1 MAQHSTSRD
10 ERLTAKGPRTDVNDT
25 TTYAYYSDTTS
36 DHTLGDL
43 KSVTNAIGQVTQYTK
58 YNKHGQVLESISPS
72 GVLTVYTYDSRQRL
86 LSNNVGGQLTTY
98 SYDLVGQ
105 LKLLTLPDT
114 TSIAYTYDDAHRLIK
129 VVDQAGN
136 SVIYTLDNAGNRIQE
151 QVKDASN
158 TLQRTV
164 SRTFDALG
172 RVQQVVGAPN

>member
-1 MAQHSTSRD
+1 M
-10 ERLTAKGPRTDVNDT
+10 
-25 TTYAYYSDTTS
+25 
-36 DHTLGDL
+36 
-43 KSVTNAIGQVTQYTK
+43 
-58 YNKHGQVLESISPS
+58 
-72 GVLTVYTYDSRQRL
+72 
-86 LSNNVGGQLTTY
+86 GGQLTTY